1 MTQNKLFDPY
11 KIRQDFPILAR
22 ENRGKPLIYLDN
34 AATSQKPISVIEA
47 VKSYY
52 LNSNSNVHR
61 GVYEL
66 AEKAENLYI
75 SSRTNVADWLGVAA
89 SEIIFTKGATE
100 GLNLICRSF
109 AQPNLKSGDQIILT
123 EMEHHANIV
132 PWQMIAQSTGA
143 EILVV
148 RILDDGS
155 LDREQLS
162 QFLAHPKSSI
172 LSLCHISN
180 VLGTINPVKEITA
193 EAHANDV
200 KVILDGAQAV
210 PHIKVDLKEIDCDF
224 FVFSGHKLFA
234 PMGIG
239 VVYAKNEHL
248 DSMVPYQG
256 GGDMIDQVSF
266 SETTYTSGVQ
276 RFEAGTPNVAGAVG
290 LGAAIKYLKTIN
302 FSLAD
307 NHEKKLLETTRSL
320 LGEVTGL
327 REHGT
332 SPTKAG
338 VFCFSIEGIHPHD
351 LSTLLDAEGIATR
364 TGHHCCQP
372 LMDRLGQVA
381 TARASFSIYNTLEDV
396 EKFSSSLIRAV
407 DILR

>member
-52 LNSNSNVHR
+52 INSNSNVHR

-89 SEIIFTKGATE
+89 SEIIFTRGATE